1 MYYFPRG
8 SVERCLPIV
17 HKINDLGLDVSL
29 SYLPVA
35 HKTVATVEEDVHAY
49 FNAIKVIKAK
59 KLRSD
64 LTLKVHQFG
73 WYLDP
78 VLSAKCIERIVARA
92 EKAGIFVWVD
102 MELAPTID
110 WTLDL
115 FYSLKKKHKN
125 VGVCL
130 QAYHRR
136 TEKDLYH
143 LLAKKSA
150 VRLVKGFYKDGDF
163 DNWNQVTA
171 NYRKLMKPLLL
182 HSPKPAIATH
192 DIALLDEAKRII
204 TKHKLKNAEL
214 QFFYSICDEYA
225 YATAAEG
232 YKCRIY
238 LGFGHVMPF
247 VVKGYMSFDKLR
259 NWKRFFGIRA
269 L

>member
-1 MYYFPRG
+1 MYYLPRS
-8 SVERCLPIV
+8 SVENSLPTV
-17 HKINDLGLDVSL
+17 HELNDRGIEVSL

-35 HKTVATVEEDVHAY
+35 HQDLGGTKEDVAVYFHA
-49 FNAIKVIKAK
+49 IDTIK
-59 KLRSD
+59 KLKLHSD

-78 VLSAKCIERIVARA
+78 ALAQKNIEKVVAHA
-92 EKAGIFVWVD
+92 HKAGVFIWVD

-115 FYSLKKKHKN
+115 FYSLKKKYSN

-136 TEKDLYH
+136 TERDLYK

-163 DNWNQVTA
+163 KTWQEVTN
-171 NYRKLMKPLLL
+171 NYHKLMKPLLF
-182 HSPKPAIATH
+182 HSSKPAIATH

-204 TKHKLKNAEL
+204 KKNKIKNAEL

-225 YATAAEG
+225 FASAEEG
-232 YKCRIY
+232 FKCRIY
-238 LGFGHVMPF
+238 LGFGTLLPF
-247 VVKGYMSFDKLR
+247 FVKGFMTFDKIR
-259 NWKRFFGIRA
+259 SWKRFFGMK
-269 L
+269 LS